1 MRLWGRSVT
10 RLTRNFTEKRRIT
23 RSWHCSKFVSGK
35 LQLLST
41 HLQLI
46 PPCSADCLHATH
58 CALYMQRNK
67 TYPDF
72 LHAYAYVQFRRGN
85 YSAALEAIEKVV
97 LSDASWDVMEHYGDI
112 LSRLNRSNEAVVQW
126 RRAKEMGSTSKTLDQ
141 KIREAKWSE

>member
-1 MRLWGRSVT
+1 MVNKG
-10 RLTRNFTEKRRIT
+10 
-23 RSWHCSKFVSGK
+23 
-35 LQLLST
+35 
-41 HLQLI
+41 
-46 PPCSADCLHATH
+46 
-58 CALYMQRNK
+58 MQRNK
-67 TYPDF
+67 AYPDF